1 MASYA
6 NQVIHKIEEQ
16 LVQVIENEMMSKSVW
31 DLEALINELEA
42 TSKQYKLSAMAENV
56 LTIANAEYIYR
67 MNRLNKVG
75 IAVTK

>member
-31 DLEALINELEA
+31 DLEALVNELEA
-42 TSKQYKLSAMAENV
+42 TKKQYKLSAMAEDV